1 MFDSLNARLDAIQRD
16 GVKVELTFP
25 LTDYAYMGLSIF
37 AGLLL
42 ALVLAHVITKA
53 L

>member
-25 LTDYAYMGLSIF
+25 LTDYAYMGLAIF